1 MVLAAV
7 SVLDLN
13 QNSGFGLTLQSR
25 GYPAKSSAS
34 IFVKTRR
41 KHSFDL
47 EMVGNEIYY
56 CSVCLKTLS
65 HFEKELYEPRTT
77 DASQILYSLKPY
89 PKLK

>member
-1 MVLAAV
+1 MLI
-7 SVLDLN
+7 LG
-13 QNSGFGLTLQSR
+13 QNSCILGLPIFKTHNRTDINVLGT

-56 CSVCLKTLS
+56 
-65 HFEKELYEPRTT
+65 YM
-77 DASQILYSLKPY
+77 
-89 PKLK
+89 